1 MQTGHRLPGPR
12 DVFRV
17 AAAILMEALW
27 RQLRH
32 PVGKCGEEMPI
43 VRDEQHGALVLRHS
57 RATVSAEYEEMIP
70 HGRRTAAA
78 DAGHACPWFQAA

>member
-1 MQTGHRLPGPR
+1 
-12 DVFRV
+12 
-17 AAAILMEALW
+17 
-27 RQLRH
+27 
-32 PVGKCGEEMPI
+32 MPI